1 MELLLQ
7 TPHFLNS
14 VKKYVDDGENL
25 LCIIVLTNKMPQ

>member
-7 TPHFLNS
+7 TPNFLNS

-25 LCIIVLTNKMPQ
+25 LYYKLN